1 MISRDSWLEPYRDTI
16 RRRWDRVNDTAARLA
31 QGGSL
36 AEFASSY
43 DYYGLH
49 RTPEGWVFREWAP
62 HATAIYLVGPF
73 SEWTESDAFSLRRLN
88 DKGDWELHLAADLL
102 THEDPYKLRMH
113 WDGGCGD
120 RIPSHARRVCQ
131 EPGTPV
137 FNAQVWSPEEP
148 YQWQHPNP
156 PRPTPLLIYEAH
168 VGMAQEWGRVGTYSE
183 FREHI
188 LPRIKDAGYNA
199 VQLMAVTEHPY
210 YGSFGYHVS
219 NFFAVSSRSGTPDEL
234 RELVDAAHGMG
245 LFVIMDIV
253 HSHAVKNVVEG
264 LSEFDGSRY
273 QFFHDGG
280 RGDHDAWDSRCFDYG
295 KLGVQHFLLSNCR
308 FWMDQYRFDGYRF
321 DGVTSMLY
329 LHHGLGHSFSNYGGY
344 FDWSVDE
351 DAWVYMAL
359 ANRLIHEIN
368 PEAVT
373 IAEDVSGM
381 PGLAVPFEDGG
392 CGFDFRLAMGVS
404 DCWVRQLKE
413 VPDEQ
418 WSMNT
423 IWHELT
429 NRRQDEKTIS
439 YAESHDQAL
448 VGSKTLS
455 FELMDA
461 SMYDHMGVDEPHPRV
476 DRGIALHKMIRLA
489 TLATAGEGYLNFMGN
504 EFGHPEWIDFPRE
517 GNAWSYHYARRQW
530 SLRDKPDLKYHYLAD
545 FDIEMVNMV
554 KQDQIVG
561 ERPPRFLTIHGD
573 QKVLAFERSGS
584 IFVFNFHPVDSYP
597 DYHIEVPL
605 GQYTVVLDSDETR
618 FGGFDRRVANQPYAT
633 EALLDGRLLR
643 HLLRLY
649 LPARTAIVLKQSRGP
664 DADQLAAA
672 RDILSRARE

>member
-1 MISRDSWLEPYRDTI
+1 MISRDSWLEPYSDTI
-16 RRRWDRVNDTAARLA
+16 QRRWDRVNDAAARLA
-31 QGGSL
+31 PSGDL
-36 AEFASSY
+36 AGFASGY

-49 RTPEGWVFREWAP
+49 PTPDGWVFREWAP
-62 HATAIYLVGPF
+62 HATAIYLVGNF
-73 SEWTESDAFSLRRLN
+73 SEWAELDGFALHRLN
-88 DKGDWELHLAADLL
+88 DKGDWELHVAANVLK
-102 THEDPYKLRMH
+102 HEDPYKLRMH
-113 WDGGCGD
+113 WDGGSGD
-120 RIPSHARRVCQ
+120 RMPTHARRVCQ
-131 EPGTPV
+131 DPGTHI
-137 FNAQVWSPEEP
+137 FSAQVWSPEEP
-148 YQWQHPNP
+148 YQWRYGNP

-183 FREHI
+183 FREYI
-188 LPRIKDAGYNA
+188 LPRIVDAGYNA
-199 VQLMAVTEHPY
+199 VQLMAITEHPY

-219 NFFAVSSRSGTPDEL
+219 NFFAASSRCGTPDEL

-295 KLGVQHFLLSNCR
+295 KLEVQHFLLSNCR
-308 FWMDQYRFDGYRF
+308 FWMDQYRFDGFRF

-329 LHHGLGHSFSNYGGY
+329 LHHGLGHSFSNYGEY
-344 FDWSVDE
+344 FDWAVDE

-359 ANRLIHEIN
+359 ANRLIHAIN

-381 PGLAVPFEDGG
+381 PGLAVPFDDGG

-413 VPDEQ
+413 VPDEH
-418 WSMNT
+418 WSINT

-429 NRRQDEKTIS
+429 NRRQDEQTIS

-461 SMYDHMGVDEPHPRV
+461 TMYSHMSVDDAHPRV

-489 TLATAGEGYLNFMGN
+489 TLTTAGEGYLNFMGN

-517 GNAWSYHYARRQW
+517 GNNWSYHYARRQW
-530 SLRDKPDLKYHYLAD
+530 SLRDNQALKYHYLAD
-545 FDIEMVNMV
+545 FDGAMVEMV
-554 KQDQIVG
+554 KDDHIVG
-561 ERPPRFLTIHGD
+561 AGPPRLLYIHND
-573 QKVLAFERSGS
+573 QKVLAFERHGS

-605 GQYTVVLDSDETR
+605 GRYVVTLDSDEAR
-618 FGGFDRRVANQPYAT
+618 FGGFDRRMANQQHAT
-633 EALLDGRLLR
+633 AALLEGNQLR
-643 HLLRLY
+643 HTLRLY
-649 LPARTAIVLKQSRGP
+649 LPARTAIVLKQSAGP
-664 DADQLAAA
+664 DENQLAAA
-672 RDILSRARE
+672 REILAQVR